1 MWILE
6 SDGDL
11 LGGKRV
17 WLKPGKKYLFGRIK
31 QDGIRHVIQHQS
43 ISRKHLVIEVSPV
56 QPGDGAHVHTK
67 SKLTVTDQGSKC
79 GTTLDGVVIKGADS
93 VLTENEHTLQLGRY
107 PPALRIKWQ
116 PTVLSFSFSTK
127 ELKAKDPLGPVRN
140 RLEELDIKTIIPY
153 VEKTTHVV
161 QNKRNT
167 AKGLQAL
174 VNAKYIVK
182 DSYLDALVY
191 AATPGDLET
200 TESLS
205 PLEIDFDANWP
216 DPTLHLPPAGK
227 EPVHRPSEAFAPN
240 PDRTRVF
247 EGYTFVFC
255 DTSQFENLSNPINNG
270 HGKSLLYKVQHGETS
285 ADELLRFMRNADGE
299 KRYDTQRSR
308 EGGVV
313 LVRFRAKGYEDWSI
327 ELGNQVAV
335 QMDQRVIEQS
345 EFLDAIL
352 NNDATSL
359 CRPLPRDETANSHEH
374 SNQEKVQEVQE
385 HVAGNI
391 SAFEANASQAVSTQQ
406 DETTL
411 PEQSQ
416 TQTQIKRSARS
427 QSRPFVSRMKNFD
440 DGFDMEEIPMHHTD
454 VSDVSETS
462 PGNKTK
468 VLKRQP
474 EPAIREE
481 EEEGEE
487 EDDMASLL
495 PGASAMKRR
504 RGEDSRS
511 FREEVAKEDAPKPKR
526 QKVDVIAAARRH
538 REEEEAAAQERRQAV
553 ELSVQEAIDGMTI
566 EDMKKL
572 VIVENFEVPVRAK
585 EPVAIEESERW
596 DERWNGR
603 KNFKKFRR
611 KGDLSGARSRI
622 QAVIVP
628 LDEVKRKEYGIGDHY
643 WASNEREESPE
654 PIFRR
659 TSQQQS
665 IRKSASRAGSQV
677 SSLAISEEP
686 PAASIS
692 INRAQS
698 DVSRASATL
707 TAQPSQSIGQKRRRE
722 TRAKADKGEDCSDDE
737 ELRFKFRRKRR

>member
-1 MWILE
+1 MWVLE

-31 QDGIRHVIQHQS
+31 QEGVRHVIQHQS

-56 QPGDGAHVHTK
+56 QPGDGAHVHKK

-79 GTTLDGVVIKGADS
+79 GTTIDGVQIRGSSS
-93 VLTENEHTLQLGRY
+93 VLTEDEHAIQLGRY
-107 PPALRIKWQ
+107 PPALKIKWQ
-116 PTVLSFSFSTK
+116 PIVLSFSFSSK

-174 VNAKYIVK
+174 INAKYIVS

-191 AATPGDLET
+191 AATPGDLEA

-216 DPTLHLPPAGK
+216 DTNQYLPPAGK
-227 EPVHRPSEAFAPN
+227 EPVQRPAEAFAPN
-240 PDRTRVF
+240 PDRIRVF

-255 DTSQFENLSNPINNG
+255 DPAQFENLSQPINNG
-270 HGKSLLYKVQHGETS
+270 HGKSLLFNVRNGETT
-285 ADELLRFMRNADGE
+285 AEELLQFIQNAGGE
-299 KRYDTQRSR
+299 KSFEGLSDR
-308 EGGVV
+308 EVGVV
-313 LVRFRAKGYEDWSI
+313 LVRFRAKGYENWSI
-327 ELGNQVAV
+327 ELGNQVALR
-335 QMDQRVIEQS
+335 MDQRVIEQS

-352 NNDATSL
+352 NVDATSL
-359 CRPLPRDETANSHEH
+359 CRPLPREESSALPEPPKRGSARQRVVEDAPVPETDS
-374 SNQEKVQEVQE
+374 
-385 HVAGNI
+385 
-391 SAFEANASQAVSTQQ
+391 SQGIVTQQ
-406 DETTL
+406 EDTTVV
-411 PEQSQ
+411 EQ
-416 TQTQIKRSARS
+416 TQTQSKRSARS

-440 DGFDMEEIPMHHTD
+440 DGFDMETVPLYH
-454 VSDVSETS
+454 SDAIDAEEERMEQS
-462 PGNKTK
+462 PDKS
-468 VLKRQP
+468 KRPSQQQSAP
-474 EPAIREE
+474 TMREE
-481 EEEGEE
+481 EQDED
-487 EDDMASLL
+487 DDMAGLL

-504 RGEDSRS
+504 RVESGSHTL
-511 FREEVAKEDAPKPKR
+511 REQAAKEEAPKPKR

-538 REEEEAAAQERRQAV
+538 REEEEAAAQERKQQA
-553 ELSVQEAIDGMTI
+553 ETTFQEDIEGMTI

-572 VIVENFEVPVRAK
+572 VIVEEFEVPMREK
-585 EPVAIEESERW
+585 EPVTVNATDRW

-611 KGDLSGARSRI
+611 KGDRSAARSRI

-628 LDEVKRKEYGIGDHY
+628 LDEVKRKEYGVGDRY
-643 WASNEREESPE
+643 WEGNERADSPE

-665 IRKSASRAGSQV
+665 TQKSSSRTGSQA
-677 SSLAISEEP
+677 SLAFSEEL
-686 PAASIS
+686 ATASS
-692 INRAQS
+692 VNRVRS
-698 DVSRASATL
+698 EVSHSSATA
-707 TAQPSQSIGQKRRRE
+707 TTQTSQRAGQKRTRE
-722 TRAKADKGEDCSDDE
+722 SRPKSDDEEGHSDDGE
-737 ELRFKFRRKRR
+737 ELRFKFRRRRK